1 MKRTYAEKLLEIQGT
16 TPANAI
22 ERETELMVNTQT
34 VSINHK
40 RRLPNSGSAFKKSKT
55 KVRVLKGKFLQKTI
69 VSESYIDKKDVFSS
83 SRRKPKGAM
92 RNTNRKKKPQKEK
105 MTNLRFEDPT

>member
-55 KVRVLKGKFLQKTI
+55 KVRVLKGKFL
-69 VSESYIDKKDVFSS
+69 
-83 SRRKPKGAM
+83 
-92 RNTNRKKKPQKEK
+92 
-105 MTNLRFEDPT
+105 